1 MFTPA
6 MPNTLLRGV
15 VRCVENSPSGRTR
28 LRDNVGNTLHAL
40 SVRDIMRYLWRCTMT
55 DVLIRDVPDAVLAA
69 VDARASR
76 LGLSRVEYIRRRLAA
91 DAQTSDAAVSVDDL
105 ERFGR
110 TFADVNDAEVM
121 DQAWR

>member
-1 MFTPA
+1 
-6 MPNTLLRGV
+6 
-15 VRCVENSPSGRTR
+15 
-28 LRDNVGNTLHAL
+28 
-40 SVRDIMRYLWRCTMT
+40 MT

-91 DAQTSDAAVSVDDL
+91 DARTSPAAVSTDDL

-110 TFADVNDAEVM
+110 TFADLNNDAVM